1 MNPAKLS
8 LMLVV
13 LVDVMGQGLAFPIF
27 NTLMMQADL
36 GFLPASTSESARRLN
51 YGLVIGVFFTTWF
64 LGAVYVSRISDSIGR
79 KKGIILCLT
88 GSFTGY
94 LLTIVAMASNS
105 LWLLLASRA
114 ITGFTAGTQSIAQ
127 AAMADVSTDDADK
140 GRNMGFIVAGA
151 GIGLVVGPVIGGVF
165 SDPNLLGSDASLAL
179 PFYVGGALNLFA
191 AAMILVFFH
200 DVNPNRLPLRINP
213 LDVVRLILDIGKH
226 PTVCRVT
233 ILFFLYMAML
243 ITAYI
248 FLTNY
253 LSSRFG
259 LDTAGTS
266 VGVLIF
272 GASFGVTSTFLV
284 GPFQERMSRKS
295 MIVFSAV
302 TMIAS
307 IALLISAPNSTLA
320 YLAFIPFGIAH
331 GIGAPALFA
340 LYSSSV
346 DETLQGWVMG
356 VSVAMWTLAAGLN
369 SFIGGELLTFGIRN
383 PFLLSMGY
391 GVLLLVAIFIIG
403 RSDDIRRISGR
414 VVTGPKSETE

>member
-1 MNPAKLS
+1 MKLAKFS

-27 NTLMMQADL
+27 NTLMMQKDL
-36 GFLPASTSESARRLN
+36 GFLPTATTQAERSFD

-64 LGAVYVSRISDSIGR
+64 LGAVYISRISDSIGR
-79 KKGIILCLT
+79 KKGIFLCLA
-88 GSFTGY
+88 GSFAGY
-94 LLTIVAMASNS
+94 LLTVVAIAVSS
-105 LWLLLASRA
+105 FWLLLLSRA

-127 AAMADVSTDDADK
+127 AAMADLSTDDADK
-140 GRNMGFIVAGA
+140 GRNMGLIVAGA
-151 GIGLVVGPVIGGVF
+151 GIGLVAGPVIGGVF
-165 SDPNLLGSDASLAL
+165 SDPTLLGSAASLSL
-179 PFYVGGALNLFA
+179 PFYIGGVLNLVA
-191 AAMILVFFH
+191 AALILLFFR
-200 DVNPNRLPLRINP
+200 DVNLNRLPLRINP

-233 ILFFLYMAML
+233 ILWFFYMAML

-259 LDTAGTS
+259 MDTAGTS
-266 VGVLIF
+266 IGVLVF
-272 GASFGVTSTFLV
+272 GASFGITSTFLV
-284 GPFQERMSRKS
+284 GPFQERMSRKA
-295 MIVFSAV
+295 MIIFSAV

-307 IALLISAPNSTLA
+307 IALLISAPTSLIA
-320 YLAFIPFGIAH
+320 YLAFIPFGVAH

-340 LYSSSV
+340 MYSASV

-356 VSVAMWTLAAGLN
+356 VSVAIWTLAAGMN
-369 SFIGGELLTFGIRN
+369 SFIGGELLTFGTRN

-391 GVLLLVAIFIIG
+391 GFLLLAAVYIIG

-414 VVTGPKSETE
+414 VTAGA

>member
-1 MNPAKLS
+1 MNLAKFS

-36 GFLPASTSESARRLN
+36 GFLPTSTTQAERSFD

-64 LGAVYVSRISDSIGR
+64 LGAVYISRISDSIGR
-79 KKGIILCLT
+79 KKGIFLCLA
-88 GSFTGY
+88 GSFAGY
-94 LLTIVAMASNS
+94 LLTVAAIAISS
-105 LWLLLASRA
+105 FWLLLFSRA

-127 AAMADVSTDDADK
+127 AAMADLSTDDADK
-140 GRNMGFIVAGA
+140 GRNMGLIVAGA
-151 GIGLVVGPVIGGVF
+151 GIGLVAGPVIGGVF
-165 SDPNLLGSDASLAL
+165 SDPTLLGSDASLSL
-179 PFYVGGALNLFA
+179 PFYIGGVLNLVA
-191 AAMILVFFH
+191 AAMILMFFR

-233 ILFFLYMAML
+233 ILWFFYMAML

-259 LDTAGTS
+259 MDTAGTS
-266 VGVLIF
+266 IGVLIF

-284 GPFQERMSRKS
+284 GPFQERMSRKT

-307 IALLISAPNSTLA
+307 IALLISASTSLIA
-320 YLAFIPFGIAH
+320 YLAFVPFGIAH

-340 LYSSSV
+340 MYSASV

-356 VSVAMWTLAAGLN
+356 VSVAIWTLAAGMN
-369 SFIGGELLTFGIRN
+369 SFVGGELLTFGIRN
-383 PFLLSMGY
+383 PFLLSIGY
-391 GVLLLVAIFIIG
+391 GLLLLVAVVIIG
-403 RSDDIRRISGR
+403 RSSDIRRISGR
-414 VVTGPKSETE
+414 VTASA